1 MEDTAKENRAQFQQA
16 VAWLEKDIY
25 QLDQMVQTL
34 SDYYD
39 LKSVDIEQLNR
50 FAKRTLISML
60 PALVDSIYIRI
71 SRLTEP
77 AKRCGHENLTLGSLV
92 HLLKACGNEPKAN
105 EANQQFQGLRTL
117 THNIREEHRNQKYAH
132 VDFDVALQN
141 KALPT
146 VPLEELI
153 AATEAIE
160 GFMTF
165 ASGSGLHWKA
175 DTQGN
180 LKSLSVSLKKYYEM
194 RTEAAENFH
203 STKNTSP

>member
-1 MEDTAKENRAQFQQA
+1 MGNRTEENREEFPQV
-16 VAWLEKDIY
+16 VAWLEKEIY

-39 LKSVDIEQLNR
+39 LKSEDIEQLNR

-77 AKRCGHENLTLGSLV
+77 SIRCGHKNLTLGSLV
-92 HLLKACGNEPKAN
+92 HALKACGHHQKSD
-105 EANQQFQGLRTL
+105 EAKTRFDDLRTL

-132 VDFDVALQN
+132 VDFNVALQN
-141 KALPT
+141 KALPS

-160 GFMTF
+160 AFMVF
-165 ASGSGLHWKA
+165 ASGTELHWKA
-175 DTQGN
+175 DPQGN
-180 LKSLSVSLKKYYEM
+180 LKSLSISLTKYYEM
-194 RTEAAENFH
+194 RMETRPNGVMSSFL
-203 STKNTSP
+203 